1 MTPLTYRVGAVR
13 VHLLSDGVFWS
24 DGGGAFGVVPRMLWE
39 KLVQPDAFNRI
50 AMELRSLL
58 IESDDGLILVDT
70 GHGLKLSAKRREQL
84 GLTSQR
90 RLLDELADLGYR
102 ADDVRMVINTHLH
115 ADHCGGNTIR
125 SPDGRLAPAFPTA
138 TYVVQRLELADATYP
153 NERTRNAYFH
163 ENFLLLTN
171 LCDENGAGLLR
182 ILSGDT
188 RINAQVRVQV
198 TPGHTRA
205 HQAVIVESQGQS
217 AVFLGDAAGYA
228 LNLERLAWVP
238 AFDVEPL
245 VSMETKRGLRD
256 WAFHRDVLL
265 FFQHDISVAAGRLR
279 REDEDGQ
286 AGGAPSRD
294 SALWRVEPV
303 AALNE
308 AQRNEESIR

>member
-1 MTPLTYRVGAVR
+1 MTLLTYQVGAVR

-24 DGGGAFGVVPRMLWE
+24 DGGAAFGVVPRVLWE
-39 KLVQPDAFNRI
+39 KIVRPDALNRI

-58 IESDDGLILVDT
+58 IESEDGLILVDT
-70 GHGLKLSAKRREQL
+70 GHGAKLSAKRREQL
-84 GLTSQR
+84 GLAGQR

-115 ADHCGGNTIR
+115 ADHCGGNTIL
-125 SPDGRLAPAFPTA
+125 DAEGRLAPAFPNA

-163 ENFLLLTN
+163 ENYLPLTN
-171 LCDENGAGLLR
+171 LCDRNGAGVLR
-182 ILSGDT
+182 ILSGDA
-188 RINAQVRVQV
+188 RITPQVRVQV

-205 HQAVIVESQGQS
+205 HQVVIVESQRRS

-256 WAFHRDVLL
+256 WAFHEDVLL
-265 FFQHDISVAAGRLR
+265 FFQHDISIAAGRLR
-279 REDEDGQ
+279 RTEADGQ
-286 AGGAPSRD
+286 SDGAK
-294 SALWRVEPV
+294 WRVEPI
-303 AALNE
+303 AATNE
-308 AQRNEESIR
+308 VHLNEESIR

>member
-1 MTPLTYRVGAVR
+1 MTPLTYQVGAVR

-24 DGGGAFGVVPRMLWE
+24 DGGAAFGVVPRVLWE
-39 KLVQPDAFNRI
+39 KIIRPDALGRI

-70 GHGLKLSAKRREQL
+70 GHGQKLSAKRREQL
-84 GLTSQR
+84 GLTGQR

-115 ADHCGGNTIR
+115 ADHCGGNTILEAE
-125 SPDGRLAPAFPTA
+125 GRLAPAFPNA

-163 ENFLLLTN
+163 ENFLPLTN
-171 LCDENGAGLLR
+171 LCDANGAGLLR

-188 RINAQVRVQV
+188 QINPEVRVQV

-205 HQAVIVESQGQS
+205 HQVVIVESQGQS

-228 LNLERLAWVP
+228 RQPGAAGLGA
-238 AFDVEPL
+238 
-245 VSMETKRGLRD
+245 GLRRR
-256 WAFHRDVLL
+256 AVGQHGNQARPARLGFPQGCVALL
-265 FFQHDISVAAGRLR
+265 PARYLGGGGSLAPRRGRR
-279 REDEDGQ
+279 
-286 AGGAPSRD
+286 SR
-294 SALWRVEPV
+294 
-303 AALNE
+303 
-308 AQRNEESIR
+308 

>member
-1 MTPLTYRVGAVR
+1 VTPLIYQVGALR

-24 DGGGAFGVVPRMLWE
+24 DGGAAFGVVPRVLWE
-39 KLVQPDAFNRI
+39 KIVRPDAFNRI

-58 IESDDGLILVDT
+58 IESEDGPILVDT
-70 GHGLKLSAKRREQL
+70 GHGLKLPAKRREQL
-84 GLTSQR
+84 GLTGQR

-102 ADDVRMVINTHLH
+102 AGDVRMVINTHLH
-115 ADHCGGNTIR
+115 ADHCGGNTILDA
-125 SPDGRLAPAFPTA
+125 DGRLAPAFPNA

-163 ENFLLLTN
+163 ENFLPLTN
-171 LCDENGAGLLR
+171 LCDQDGAGVLR
-182 ILSGDT
+182 ILSGDAQ
-188 RINAQVRVQV
+188 INPQVRVQV

-205 HQAVIVESQGQS
+205 HLVVIVESQGHS

-256 WAFHRDVLL
+256 WAFHKDVLL

-279 REDEDGQ
+279 CEEADGQ
-286 AGGAPSRD
+286 GDGAI
-294 SALWRVEPV
+294 WRVEPI
-303 AALNE
+303 AALNVS
-308 AQRNEESIR
+308 QFDEESIR